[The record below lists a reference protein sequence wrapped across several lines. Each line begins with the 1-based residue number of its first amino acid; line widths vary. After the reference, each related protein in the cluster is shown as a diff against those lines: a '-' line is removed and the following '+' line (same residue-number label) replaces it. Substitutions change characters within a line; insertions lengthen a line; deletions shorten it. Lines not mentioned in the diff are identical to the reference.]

1 MTRSSTPQGAPGRSR
16 RLGAAAVALLATLLA
31 ALFAAPAMALPPGGP
46 NETRNGATLR
56 VNPTFVTPGGTV
68 AFSGQGFT
76 PGEVL
81 VVKVDDGDV
90 KPTVVPPTPPGGV
103 PNATDG
109 FAWVTADSEGAVQ
122 GTLNLADTSANDQAK
137 VASGKHHIRL
147 ISGAPRSIHAD
158 FAVHPAG
165 PAQSTLNADVAVAP
179 AADQPV
185 SWGDR
190 GTFVDIAELVPGS
203 LIPYR
208 IKGFGPNQVVGVKV
222 DDQNLLSAG
231 IPGGVWTTIQTDANG
246 AASGLLTLPD
256 TLGTPRVDTITPTSP
271 HGDGSHWLRF
281 LGGSLENAA
290 GEKGPSRSVVAAYA
304 IDASASART
313 VDVGAAAQRGR
324 TLSLSGTGLLKR
336 FFYLSN
342 TPGNTGDGQTVTA
355 RLDGTGT
362 PFDVR
367 ANNDGTLSGA
377 LPIPADTALGT
388 HTIDLY
394 VGFRAGSDFPQ
405 AVYRRTFEVTEFVA
419 DPTVGN
425 PPLTGIDP
433 PGLLP
438 VPGSP
443 TRPVPAPAPERAARV
458 ASTSLKAAK
467 NRIALELSRGSV
479 VRKVAVTVRTKAK
492 VRIGKRTKVVTLA
505 KATSTVKAG
514 TAKQSTTLKLKLTA
528 EGRALLKRVTKVRVV
543 VRVAPTG
550 KGAKAT
556 TRTVWLRG

>member
-1 MTRSSTPQGAPGRSR
+1 MTRSPTPTRAPGRSR
-16 RLGAAAVALLATLLA
+16 SLGAAAVALLATLLA
-31 ALFAAPAMALPPGGP
+31 TLFAAPAMALPPGGP
-46 NETRNGATLR
+46 NETRNGATLT

-68 AFSGQGFT
+68 AFSGRGFT

-109 FAWVTADSEGAVQ
+109 FTWVTADGEGAVQ
-122 GTLNLADTSANDQAK
+122 GTVNLADTSANDQAK

-147 ISGAPRSIHAD
+147 ISSSPRSIHAD

-165 PAQSTLNADVAVAP
+165 PAQNTLSADVAVAP
-179 AADQPV
+179 AADQTV
-185 SWGDR
+185 NWGDR
-190 GTFVDIAELVPGS
+190 GPFVDIAELVPGS

-208 IKGFGPNQVVGVKV
+208 IKGFGPHQVVGVKV
-222 DDQNLLSAG
+222 DDLNLPSAG
-231 IPGGVWTTIQTDANG
+231 IPGGVWTTIQTDADG

-256 TLGTPRVDTITPTSP
+256 TLGTPRQGSTATPASP

-290 GEKGPSRSVVAAYA
+290 GEKGPSRSVAAAYSV
-304 IDASASART
+304 DATASPRT
-313 VDVGAAAQRGR
+313 ADVAVAAQRGR
-324 TLSLSGTGLLKR
+324 SLSLTGTGLQKR

-342 TPGNTGDGQTVTA
+342 TPGNSGDGQTVTA

-367 ANNDGTLSGA
+367 ANNDGTLTGA
-377 LPIPADTALGT
+377 VPIPAGTSLGT
-388 HTIDLY
+388 HTVDLY

-405 AVYRRTFEVTEFVA
+405 AVYRRTFEVTEFVP
-419 DPTVGN
+419 DPTPQ
-425 PPLTGIDP
+425 PPAAP
-433 PGLLP
+433 PT
-438 VPGSP
+438 P
-443 TRPVPAPAPERAARV
+443 TVIAIPSRPTPTPERAARV

-467 NRIALELSRGSV
+467 NRIALKISRGSV
-479 VRKVAVTVRTKAK
+479 ARKVAVTVRTKAK
-492 VRIGKRTKVVTLA
+492 VRVGKRKKVVTLA
-505 KATSTVKAG
+505 KATTTVRAG
-514 TAKQSTTLKLKLTA
+514 TAKQSTTVKLKLTA
-528 EGRALLKRVTKVRVV
+528 QGRALLKRVTKVRVV
-543 VRVAPTG
+543 VRVAPTA